1 VAIEEPGGLESCA
14 VEGTAAIENSA
25 VAGHASAHPR
35 DLILA
40 NNEDGVVEGNARR
53 HLRSG
58 GRVED
63 EAHMLGQAQECL
75 ACGVIVSQV
84 PRVVSVRAR
93 KLAVVVEHVGRA
105 HRLGELSPRT
115 GWHRALV
122 YHRSDDE
129 ALPRVVGDRHSV
141 AVVHSKDARPR
152 VDDALSSQD
161 FLDERG
167 VRSLADRAEGDGLE
181 PHASSSAQNL
191 DASD

>member
-1 VAIEEPGGLESCA
+1 
-14 VEGTAAIENSA
+14 
-25 VAGHASAHPR
+25 
-35 DLILA
+35 
-40 NNEDGVVEGNARR
+40 
-53 HLRSG
+53 
-58 GRVED
+58 
-63 EAHMLGQAQECL
+63 MLGQAQECL
-75 ACGVIVSQV
+75 ASGIIVSQV
-84 PRVVSVRAR
+84 PIVVSVRAR

-122 YHRSDDE
+122 YHRPDDE

-141 AVVHSKDARPR
+141 AVVYSRDARPR

-167 VRSLADRAEGDGLE
+167 VGAFADRAEGDGLE
-181 PHASSSAQNL
+181 PHASSSAQDL